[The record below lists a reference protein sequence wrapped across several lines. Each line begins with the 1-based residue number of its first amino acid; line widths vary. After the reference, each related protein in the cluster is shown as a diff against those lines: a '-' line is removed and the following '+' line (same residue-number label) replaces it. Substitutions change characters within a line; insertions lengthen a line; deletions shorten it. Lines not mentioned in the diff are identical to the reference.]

1 LTVILS
7 SSPQSHA
14 WTLETVLVQNLFSN
28 GHIAM
33 IGGFPIASILVGT
46 MTHPIS
52 PLNDNLQ
59 PETLNSETLSPETP
73 LNEPSLAWQSPPSP
87 IAQMLE
93 APPIPNVAIS
103 PNHRWLVEFERPE
116 LLPIAELAEPEIGL
130 AGFRLNPRLSCPA
143 RTNPYRRIWVRS
155 LEAVTAQEISLPDN
169 ARINFLRWSP
179 AGDRLAFTLMEATG
193 LALWVL
199 DLPSR
204 RTWQITA
211 AILNGTYG
219 TPLRWLS
226 EDSLLCKVLDRDRG
240 QPPQAHPVPSGPIVQ
255 ENLGKKSPS
264 RTYTNLLQTPHDE
277 DLFDYYLTSAL
288 EIIGLDGSRQ
298 QIVAPCRIDE
308 ALPSPD
314 RRYILLTTLHRPYSY
329 KLPAGFFPR
338 RFEVIDLAGQ
348 AVYTVAEVPLIDHLS
363 TKFDA
368 VRTGRRSISWR
379 SDRGSTLYWIEAL
392 DEGEPTHPATQRDR
406 LLELAAPFNTEPR
419 HLWSSEFRFR
429 RICWGKDDL
438 ALVWERWHDT
448 RQIRLWR
455 INPADPD
462 RPAVLLSDRSYED
475 HYSDPGMPVMKQGSQ
490 GWNVL
495 HLSPDQQGIY
505 FTGRGVSP
513 AGVHPFL
520 DRWNYETAEVQRL
533 WQCQDPYY
541 EWIEELLNDEA
552 TEFIT
557 QRQSQTEP
565 PNYWRYSGGDR
576 NPQALTA
583 YADPAPEFAGIQE
596 EIVRYERSDGVQ
608 LSAKLYL
615 PAGYEP
621 ERDGKLPFLF
631 WVYPEEFKN
640 AKLAGQV
647 TTPQNRFSRPHY
659 SSILFLLTQGYGVL
673 DNPSLPIIGEG
684 EAEPNDT
691 YVQQLIAGAK
701 AAVDFVVERGLGDR
715 DRIGI
720 GGHSYGAFT
729 TVNLLAYTDL
739 FRLGIARS
747 GAYNRTL
754 TPFGFQG
761 EQRNFW
767 EATQTYI
774 EMSPIAQAHQIKAP
788 LLLIHGGDDSNPGT
802 YPMQTERLF
811 EALKGLGGTVRYV
824 VLPKE
829 DHGYRSQE
837 AIGHVLWE
845 MVNWCDRYL

>member
-1 LTVILS
+1 MSSTSNADLSNSPIPELGLT
-7 SSPQSHA
+7 
-14 WTLETVLVQNLFSN
+14 
-28 GHIAM
+28 
-33 IGGFPIASILVGT
+33 
-46 MTHPIS
+46 
-52 PLNDNLQ
+52 
-59 PETLNSETLSPETP
+59 
-73 LNEPSLAWQSPPSP
+73 WQSPPAP
-87 IAQMLE
+87 IAQMLD
-93 APPIPNVAIS
+93 AAPIPNVAIS
-103 PNHRWLVEFERPE
+103 PNQRWLVEFERPE

-143 RTNPYRRIWVRS
+143 RMNPYRRLWVRS
-155 LEAVTAQEISLPDN
+155 LEAGAERGEARSISLPDN
-169 ARINFLRWSP
+169 ARINFLHWSP
-179 AGDRLAFTLMEATG
+179 SGDRLAFTLLEATG

-199 DLPSR
+199 DLPSG
-204 RTWQITA
+204 RTWQVTE

-226 EDSLLCKVLDRDRG
+226 DETLLCKVLDSDRG
-240 QPPQAHPVPSGPIVQ
+240 DPPQANLVPVGPIVQ

-277 DLFDYYLTSAL
+277 DLLDYYITAAL
-288 EIIGLDGSRQ
+288 EIISLEGDRQ
-298 QIVAPCRIDE
+298 RIVPPCRIDE

-314 RRYILLTTLHRPYSY
+314 CRYILLTTLHRPYSY

-338 RFEVIDLAGQ
+338 RFEVIDLTGQ
-348 AVYTVAEVPLIDHLS
+348 SVYTVTEVPLIDNLS

-368 VRTGRRSISWR
+368 VRTGRRGISWR

-392 DEGEPTHPATQRDR
+392 DGGEPTQAAEQRDR
-406 LLELAAPFNTEPR
+406 LLELPAPFTAEPR
-419 HLWSSEFRFR
+419 ALWTCEFRFR

-438 ALVWERWHDT
+438 AMVWERWHDT
-448 RQIRLWR
+448 RQIRMWR
-455 INPADPD
+455 INPLDPTQT
-462 RPAVLLSDRSYED
+462 PVLLSDRSYED
-475 HYSDPGMPVMKQGSQ
+475 NYSDPGLPLMKKGEQ
-490 GWNVL
+490 GWNVM
-495 HLSPDQQGIY
+495 HLTPDQQSIY

-520 DRWNYETAEVQRL
+520 DRWNYQTGAVERL

-557 QRQSQTEP
+557 QRQAQTEP
-565 PNYWRYSGGDR
+565 PNYWRYDWRHGVDR
-576 NPQALTA
+576 PPQILTQ
-583 YADPAPEFAGIQE
+583 YPDPAPQFAGIQE

-615 PAGYEP
+615 PAGYDP
-621 ERDGKLPFLF
+621 QRDGNLPMLF
-631 WVYPEEFKN
+631 WVYPEEFKS

-647 TTPQNRFSRPHY
+647 TTPRNRFSRPHY
-659 SSILFLLTQGYGVL
+659 GSILFLLTQGYGVL
-673 DNPSLPIIGEG
+673 DNPGLPIIGEG
-684 EAEPNDT
+684 DTEPNDT
-691 YVQQLIAGAK
+691 YVEQLIAGAK
-701 AAVDFVVERGLGDR
+701 AAIDFVVERGIGDR

-729 TVNLLAYTDL
+729 TVNLLAHTDL

-774 EMSPIAQAHQIKAP
+774 EMSPFAQADQITAP

-802 YPMQTERLF
+802 YPVQTERLF

-829 DHGYRSQE
+829 DHGYRSRE
-837 AIGHVLWE
+837 AVGHVLWE